1 MTDFDA
7 TGGTRASGRNPKG
20 RAKDAPSS
28 GLPMS
33 RDIRLLIAVRVVVV
47 TTLLLAA
54 LIIQYTA
61 EVILPLNY
69 LYITAGVTY
78 ALTLFY
84 IALSSWVQS
93 RSVNLMMQ
101 TGGDLL
107 VETLLVYFTGGL
119 DSPFSFLYLVS
130 IITASMLLYRRGG
143 LLAASGASIL
153 YGALVDLMYYEFLP
167 IPEQS
172 LFLPT
177 LWTSSRL
184 YFNIAANFSG
194 FYATALLTS
203 YLSEQL
209 KRTSTELD
217 ANRQNLAE
225 LRALNQN
232 VVESIPSGL
241 ITVSPFGTA
250 SYVNPAGSHMLQAPA
265 SMVLGRHLI
274 ELGFFTLDGWNQAR
288 EELIGGHIVRR
299 EIDSLLVAGERR
311 SIGFAV
317 SPLATLEGVASGYI
331 LIFQDLT
338 EMKKLESELRL
349 KDRMAAVGELS
360 AGIAH
365 EIRNPL
371 AAIAGSAQVLK
382 GSKSLN
388 PQEQRLMTIIVKE
401 SERLNKSI
409 SDFLRFVRPQEKRS
423 LEFDVAASISE
434 TLDLLQNSP
443 ELRENHEVRREIDP
457 PSFTIVGDADQ
468 IRQVFWNLS
477 RNALA
482 AMAHGGTLTVRTI
495 VSRDTYQIVFAD
507 EGRGMSELDLQ
518 RLFQPF
524 RTNFPSGTG
533 LGMAI
538 SYRIVQEHGGRIDV
552 VSREGLGSSITVS
565 LPVRGSRTE
574 DAARF

>member
-1 MTDFDA
+1 MSTD
-7 TGGTRASGRNPKG
+7 TR
-20 RAKDAPSS
+20 
-28 GLPMS
+28 M
-33 RDIRLLIAVRVVVV
+33 LIAVRVVVV

-61 EVILPLNY
+61 GTVLPLDY
-69 LYITAGVTY
+69 LYVVAGVCY
-78 ALTLFY
+78 ALTLVY
-84 IALSSWVQS
+84 IALGYVMPS
-93 RSVNLMMQ
+93 RVVNLAIQ

-143 LLAASGASIL
+143 LLAASGAVIL
-153 YGALVDLMYYEFLP
+153 YGVLVDLMYYGFIP
-167 IPEQS
+167 APEQT
-172 LFLPT
+172 LFLPVA
-177 LWTSSRL
+177 WTSSRL
-184 YFNIAANFSG
+184 YFNMAANFSG
-194 FYATALLTS
+194 FYAAALLTS
-203 YLSEQL
+203 YISEQL
-209 KRTSTELD
+209 HRTSQELD

-241 ITVSPFGTA
+241 ITLSSFGTA
-250 SYVNPAGSHMLQAPA
+250 SFVNPAGANILQIEPMAI
-265 SMVLGRHLI
+265 LGRHVT
-274 ELGFFTLDGWNQAR
+274 ELGFFGRDEWNAAR
-288 EELIGGHIVRR
+288 EELAAGRVVRT
-299 EIDSLLVAGERR
+299 EIDDVSVAGTYR

-317 SPLATLEGVASGYI
+317 SPLSTLDGVAAGYT

-371 AAIAGSAQVLK
+371 AAIAGSVQVLK
-382 GSKSLN
+382 KSQSLT
-388 PQEQRLMTIIVKE
+388 PQEQRLMSIVLKE

-409 SDFLRFVRPQEKRS
+409 SDFLRFVRPQEKRP
-423 LEFDVAASISE
+423 LAFDVAASLNE
-434 TLDLLQNSP
+434 TLDLLENSP
-443 ELRENHEVRREIDP
+443 ELHEKHEIRREIVP
-457 PSFTIVGDADQ
+457 PSYQLVGDADQ
-468 IRQVFWNLS
+468 IRQVFWNLA
-477 RNALA
+477 RNAMQ
-482 AMAHGGTLTVRTI
+482 AMPHGGTLTVHTMI
-495 VSRDTYQIVFAD
+495 TDGEYHILFSDS
-507 EGRGMSELDLQ
+507 GRGMSQKELQ

-538 SYRIVQEHGGRIDV
+538 SYRIVQEHGGKIDV
-552 VSREGLGSSITVS
+552 TSREGEGTSIAVT
-565 LPVRGSRTE
+565 LP
-574 DAARF
+574 AAHAGAHGLRSAAVPGG